1 MGAVCCMDRDKHPEV
16 EEKPRLSTSHA
27 DPSSGYLTRKPKD
40 NLKLI
45 LLMGSDSTFLS
56 RLLDMM
62 SSEYQVEA
70 HDKGVYLQ
78 VEDWKFDIRTALTT
92 DVSKFASQANQA
104 KVVFFFFDLKDSR
117 ALKDTHDV
125 AATFKAA
132 TRAES
137 KKYLVGYNSA
147 ISDHAAQ
154 EAGDAADDLG
164 FVYFE
169 IPFPRPSGRQLIER
183 MKK

>member
-1 MGAVCCMDRDKHPEV
+1 MGAVCCIDRDKPPEDK
-16 EEKPRLSTSHA
+16 EKPRVSISHA
-27 DPSSGYLTRKPKD
+27 DPPTGFLTRKPKD

-45 LLMGSDSTFLS
+45 LLMGSDSSLLS

-62 SSEYQVEA
+62 SSEYQTEA
-70 HDKGVYLQ
+70 HDKGVYLL
-78 VEDWKFDIRTALTT
+78 VEEWKFDIRTALTT
-92 DVSKFASQANQA
+92 DVSKFTSEANQA

-117 ALKDTHDV
+117 ALMDTHDV
-125 AATFKAA
+125 ATTFKAA

-137 KKYLVGYNSA
+137 QKYLVGYNSA
-147 ISDHAAQ
+147 ISDNAAQ
-154 EAGDAADDLG
+154 EAGEAAADLG
-164 FVYFE
+164 FMYFE